1 MEDRIQLRMGGYGP
15 NTSSHSR
22 AMNKIGNALVDQ
34 FGDQIDPKYFWNIM
48 DFDYRADD
56 LLWMVE
62 QGILTFCYF
71 STSYLT
77 DRVPE
82 LNIIDLPFVFEND
95 AQAHEALDGALGTR
109 LTDAV
114 ENRTNFRVLG
124 FWENGFR
131 HLSNRVRAVN
141 HLADLKDLKIRMQPN
156 DIHMKTFKL
165 LGAKP
170 VSLDLKPGIEAIVSG
185 QVDAQEN
192 PLVNTLT
199 YGVADHHKFISLS
212 AHFYGARG
220 LFVHKNTF
228 DELSGEMQKA
238 FRIAARSAIE
248 FQRECAR
255 REEIEIRK
263 TLEDMGCEI
272 IDLTPEARKEF
283 IDAVAPI
290 IEDSRNVL
298 GTELFNLVP
307 EA

>member
-22 AMNKIGNALVDQ
+22 AMKKIGNALVDQ
-34 FGDQIDPKYFWNIM
+34 FGDQFDPKYFWNIM

-62 QGILTFCYF
+62 QGILSFCYF

-82 LNIIDLPFVFEND
+82 LNIIDLPFIFEND
-95 AQAHEALDGALGTR
+95 DQAHDALDGALGMR
-109 LTDAV
+109 LIDAV
-114 ENRTNFRVLG
+114 EQKTNFRVLG

-131 HLSNRVRAVN
+131 HLSNRVRPVN
-141 HLADLKDLKIRMQPN
+141 QLSDLRGLKIRMQPN
-156 DIHMKTFKL
+156 NIHMKTFEL
-165 LGAKP
+165 LGAEP

-185 QVDAQEN
+185 KLDAQEN

-199 YGVADHHKFISLS
+199 YGVADHHKYISLS

-228 DELSGEMQKA
+228 DKLSGEIQET
-238 FRIAARSAIE
+238 FRAAARSAIE
-248 FQRECAR
+248 FQRGCAR

-263 TLEDMGCEI
+263 TLEGMGCEI
-272 IDLTPEARKEF
+272 IDLSSEARKEF

-290 IEDSRNVL
+290 IEDSRDTL
-298 GTELFNLVP
+298 GSDLFNLVP
-307 EA
+307 VI